1 MHYYLLCSYACTIAK
16 RDSNSTVVS
25 FPRKMF
31 PLGGGGIL
39 WILILRL
46 PFGLLAIGDYI
57 ISNRFFLPMWVVSVM
72 LSRRMTI
79 RDDHFIIH
87 RLYRAPITFHI
98 NELTKIKFHSGR
110 DNYRSIIL
118 IFTKKYKVAF
128 SIHQRGFWNT
138 ARFLRKKRDVLQVPI
153 SYGMLN
159 SEGKFWSPE
168 NREGF
173 LLWK

>member
-1 MHYYLLCSYACTIAK
+1 
-16 RDSNSTVVS
+16 
-25 FPRKMF
+25 
-31 PLGGGGIL
+31 
-39 WILILRL
+39 
-46 PFGLLAIGDYI
+46 
-57 ISNRFFLPMWVVSVM
+57 MWVVSVM
-72 LSRRMTI
+72 LSRKMTI

-87 RLYRAPITFHI
+87 RLYRAPLTFHI

-138 ARFLRKKRDVLQVPI
+138 ARFLREQRDVLQVPI

-168 NREGF
+168 NREG
-173 LLWK
+173 LLLKKQKPL